1 MAKYRKKSV
10 VIDAIQ
16 FEYRDGCDGPLTCD
30 LAETLGLS
38 RNGPSKLWEV
48 LTSKGWRIVEHSFW
62 IVTDP
67 NGEKRVFGPGLF
79 EALFEPV
86 I

>member
-1 MAKYRKKSV
+1 MAKYRKKSEV
-10 VIDAIQ
+10 VDAIQ
-16 FEYRDGCDGPLTCD
+16 FKYIDGCNGPLTCD

-62 IVTDP
+62 ILTSS
-67 NGEKRVFGPGLF
+67 NGAKSVIGPGLF
-79 EALFEPV
+79 DSIYEPV
-86 I
+86 L